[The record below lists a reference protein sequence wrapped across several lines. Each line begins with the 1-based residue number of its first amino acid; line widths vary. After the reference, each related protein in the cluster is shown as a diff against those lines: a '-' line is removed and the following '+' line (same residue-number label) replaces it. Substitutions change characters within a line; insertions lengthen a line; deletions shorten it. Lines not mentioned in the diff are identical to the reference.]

1 MTEIITV
8 LSQRT
13 IKLQSLESNL
23 LISYLST
30 TESMRL
36 QLPETQ
42 KLNQHQPLY
51 PLNIRI
57 PKISALL
64 NCDALIVPRLFH
76 NRKHPA
82 NYTQS

>member
-36 QLPETQ
+36 QLHET
-42 KLNQHQPLY
+42 
-51 PLNIRI
+51 
-57 PKISALL
+57 
-64 NCDALIVPRLFH
+64 
-76 NRKHPA
+76 
-82 NYTQS
+82 